1 MGAGVVQVI
10 SYIYIIYN
18 KQKRPYMKY
27 FTKEVKIAIVA
38 IVGLVVLFLGMNF
51 LKGLDLFSSESKYYI
66 SFKDISGLSSSCPI
80 YADGYQV
87 GVVRNIQYDYGQTK
101 DIIVEASINKD
112 MRIPK
117 GSSAEIVSDLMGNVK
132 VNLLL
137 ANNMRERINP
147 GETIVGGIND
157 GAMGQMKDLIPIV
170 QKMLPKLDSILC
182 SVNTLL
188 QDPAIA
194 NSLHNVETVT
204 GNLTTSTR
212 QLNTLLGTL
221 NRRVPGLL
229 AKADNVMDNTEVITG
244 KLAKVDV
251 DGTMQKVNT
260 TLQNVQEFTHQLN
273 NNQGSLGLLMRDP
286 NLYYD
291 LNATVKSADSLL
303 IDLKAHPKRYVHFS
317 IFGKKDK

>member
-1 MGAGVVQVI
+1 
-10 SYIYIIYN
+10 
-18 KQKRPYMKY
+18 MKY
-27 FTKEVKIAIVA
+27 FTKEVKIALVA
-38 IVGLVVLFLGMNF
+38 IVGLIVLFLGMNF
-51 LKGLDLFSSESKYYI
+51 LKGLDLFSSDNRYYI

-80 YADGYQV
+80 YADGYKV
-87 GVVRNIQYDYGQTK
+87 GVVRNIKYNYGEAK
-101 DIIVEASINKD
+101 DIIVEVDINKD

-137 ANNMRERINP
+137 ANNMRERVAP

-157 GAMGQMKDLIPIV
+157 GAMGQMKDLIPVV
-170 QKMLPKLDSILC
+170 QQMLPKLDSILT

-188 QDPAIA
+188 ADPAIA
-194 NSLHNVETVT
+194 NSLHNIETVT
-204 GNLTTSTR
+204 GDLTVSTK
-212 QLNTLLGTL
+212 QLNSMLGTL
-221 NRRVPGLL
+221 NNRVPGLL
-229 AKADNVMDNTEVITG
+229 AKADNVMDNAEIMTG

-251 DGTMQKVNT
+251 EGTMKQVNA
-260 TLQNVQEFTHQLN
+260 TLDNVQAFTEQLN

-286 NLYYD
+286 NLYYN

-317 IFGKKDK
+317 VFGRKDK